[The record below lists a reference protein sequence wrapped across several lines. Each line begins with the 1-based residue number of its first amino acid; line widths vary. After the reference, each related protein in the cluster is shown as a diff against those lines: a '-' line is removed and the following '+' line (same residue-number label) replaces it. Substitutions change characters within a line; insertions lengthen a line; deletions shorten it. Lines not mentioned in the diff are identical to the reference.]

1 MTRTILHKTTTAQ
14 AVGAKST
21 KRSISKGKVN
31 PSASLPKPASMPK
44 HKPAAE
50 EKNPFLVQLGDRAR
64 ALREQ
69 PGGTRKALA
78 QAAGVSERHL
88 ANVEYGLG
96 NVSILVLLPVAQAL
110 QCSLRK
116 LLGLAS
122 STRGSQSAG
131 DGRHPG
137 AGHAASALIALVGL
151 RGAGKSTLG

>member
-1 MTRTILHKTTTAQ
+1 
-14 AVGAKST
+14 
-21 KRSISKGKVN
+21 
-31 PSASLPKPASMPK
+31 MPK